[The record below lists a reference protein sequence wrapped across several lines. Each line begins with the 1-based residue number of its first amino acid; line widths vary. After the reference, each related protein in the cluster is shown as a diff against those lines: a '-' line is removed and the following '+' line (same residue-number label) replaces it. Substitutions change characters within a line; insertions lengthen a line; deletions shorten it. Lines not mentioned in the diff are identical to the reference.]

1 MGNPAIQP
9 AAQAPSEDG
18 QDDYGEFM
26 VQVAGQANR
35 LSTEIVDVSGHVD
48 ALAETA
54 RSQASAFLELTM
66 AAKAMQEQLEG
77 IASSARGTNDSLTGA
92 RGRVRE
98 SRHQAER
105 GLAEIS
111 RLVAAVQAMG
121 EELNGFQ
128 SALQGVGQIA
138 AKVDQ
143 IAQQTNLL
151 ALNATIEASR
161 VGALG
166 AGFAVVAGEVK
177 ELSRQASRAT
187 QQIADAVEHLSA
199 RASRLLSQGAATVE
213 QAGTVQEGTAALG
226 NVLHVVDGAM
236 ESACGETGLIVEGAE
251 SAGVR
256 VREVQ

>member
-1 MGNPAIQP
+1 MALPST
-9 AAQAPSEDG
+9 AAAPPSADEPED
-18 QDDYGEFM
+18 FM
-26 VQVAGQANR
+26 VQVADQANR

-48 ALAETA
+48 ALAETV
-54 RSQASAFLELTM
+54 RSQASAFVQLTG
-66 AAKAMQEQLEG
+66 AASATQEQLEG
-77 IASSARGTNDSLTGA
+77 IAAGA
-92 RGRVRE
+92 RQTNGALSGARARVRD

-105 GLAEIS
+105 GLAEIT
-111 RLVAAVQAMG
+111 RLVQAVQAMG
-121 EELNGFQ
+121 AELNGFQ

-161 VGALG
+161 VGSLG

-187 QQIADAVEHLSA
+187 QQIADAVERLSA
-199 RASRLLSQGAATVE
+199 RATRLLDQGAATVE
-213 QAGTVQEGTAALG
+213 QASTAQTGTAALG

-236 ESACGETGLIVEGAE
+236 ESACGETGLIVDGAE
-251 SAGVR
+251 SAGAR
-256 VREVQ
+256 VREV